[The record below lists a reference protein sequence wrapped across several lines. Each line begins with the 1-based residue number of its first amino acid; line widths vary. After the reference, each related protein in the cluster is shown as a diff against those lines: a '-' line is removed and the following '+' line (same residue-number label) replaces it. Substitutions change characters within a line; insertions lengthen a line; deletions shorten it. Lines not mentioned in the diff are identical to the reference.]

1 MTGRAV
7 RLIAALWLLLAAA
20 APAAAEWRRAE
31 SPNFIAFSQEDE
43 ARLRARVTML
53 EDYAA
58 LLRLLSGAPAESA
71 PAPKLRVYFVRR
83 PDDLAR
89 VPPLSI
95 FVPGF
100 YTSSSS
106 GIAAFV
112 NAAAPASNEI
122 LFHEY
127 AHHFMM
133 QYHAG
138 AYPPWYVEGFAEYLG
153 PTRFTER
160 HIELGRMNGV
170 RSSWLFDRSEW
181 LPTDRVF
188 FDRDRLKDIENLS
201 RFYAQSWLI
210 THYLFGDETR
220 RAQLVRYLQALARGQ
235 EPPAAFQ
242 ASFGMTPAQLHH
254 RLVRYSREGIVFRR
268 LERASVGRPVEI
280 AVTTLPASADQLL
293 VVEAAMMVGR
303 IPAKEEVD
311 RIRRDAARLDDP
323 YSRRVLART
332 EALHGDGAAAERLLT
347 ALLETDPGDADL
359 LYLRGMRHIV
369 AARTL
374 EGDAR
379 RAQYRQARPWFTRAH
394 RADPAHMPS
403 LYRYVQ
409 TFSADTGFTTDNNT
423 EAMLLAV
430 QLAPQVADT
439 RMNAAKMLLIRREF
453 ELAERMLQPLAS
465 TAHSGDQADA
475 ARTLLEQV
483 RARNAEGVELIFDPP
498 PERPREPRRRGRD

>member
-1 MTGRAV
+1 MTGRIF
-7 RLIAALWLLLAAA
+7 RLLAALWLLLAAA

-31 SPNFIAFSQEDE
+31 SPNFIAFSQEDG

-83 PDDLAR
+83 PDDIAL

-106 GIAAFV
+106 GTAAFV
-112 NAAAPASNEI
+112 NAANPASNEI

-170 RSSWLFDRSEW
+170 RSSWLFQRSDW
-181 LPTDRVF
+181 LPTERVLF
-188 FDRDRLKDIENLS
+188 ERDRLKDIGDVS

-210 THYLFGDETR
+210 THYLFGNEAR
-220 RAQLVRYLQALARGQ
+220 RAQLVRYLQALGRGQ

-242 ASFGMTPAQLHH
+242 ASFGMTPAEMHH

-268 LERASVGRPVEI
+268 IERASIGRPVEI

-293 VVEAAMMVGR
+293 VAEAALLVGR
-303 IPAKEEVD
+303 IPTAEQLT
-311 RIRRDAARLDDP
+311 RMRRDAARLDDP
-323 YSRRVLART
+323 YARRVLARA
-332 EALHGDGAAAERLLT
+332 EALHGDGATAERLLT
-347 ALLETDPGDADL
+347 GLIEADPNDAEL
-359 LYLRGMRHIV
+359 LYLRGMRHLV
-369 AARTL
+369 ASRAV
-374 EGDAR
+374 EGDER
-379 RAQYRQARPWFTRAH
+379 RAQFRQARPWFTRAH

-409 TFSADTGFTTDNNT
+409 TFSAEPDFTTDNNT
-423 EAMLLAV
+423 NAMLLAV
-430 QLAPQVADT
+430 QLAPQVADA

-475 ARTLLEQV
+475 ARALLEQV
-483 RARNAEGVELIFDPP
+483 RARNAEGVELIFDQP
-498 PERPREPRRRGRD
+498 PETPREPGRRGRD